1 MWRRRS
7 NHPGN
12 SQAKGPYILTLERE
26 LFSPKEQISQAK
38 KTEGANERVNMEVKK
53 TPLFNLHQ
61 KNGAKF
67 VEFAGY
73 QMPIQYKEGII
84 EEHKYTRT
92 HSGIFDVSHMGQ
104 LFITGSDDL
113 INELEKIFPTD
124 LKNLSI
130 NKSKYSFL
138 MNDNAGIH
146 DDLIITKVKN
156 GFMIILNAACKEN
169 DLKIIEKKL
178 DKKFDLKIREDLSL
192 VALQGPEAKNVL
204 EKIIPQTNN
213 LKFMHGNSFTFK
225 DISIYITRSGYTG
238 EDGFEISIDNSK
250 VESLV
255 EILLN
260 SGSKLI
266 GLGARDTLR
275 LEAGLCLYGHDL
287 NEKISPIEANLK
299 WAIPKSRIN
308 SIFPGSNIIK
318 KQIDEGVEKIRVGI
332 KPATKVIARE
342 KTKIFDQNDKL
353 IGNVTSGTFGPSVQ
367 GPIAM
372 GYVTNNYSSSNT
384 KVYLEVRG
392 KKIPANV
399 CGLPFYKKNYVKG
412 ETNVRS

>member
-124 LKNLSI
+124 LKNL
-130 NKSKYSFL
+130 
-138 MNDNAGIH
+138 
-146 DDLIITKVKN
+146 
-156 GFMIILNAACKEN
+156 
-169 DLKIIEKKL
+169 
-178 DKKFDLKIREDLSL
+178 
-192 VALQGPEAKNVL
+192 
-204 EKIIPQTNN
+204 
-213 LKFMHGNSFTFK
+213 
-225 DISIYITRSGYTG
+225 
-238 EDGFEISIDNSK
+238 
-250 VESLV
+250 
-255 EILLN
+255 
-260 SGSKLI
+260 
-266 GLGARDTLR
+266 
-275 LEAGLCLYGHDL
+275 
-287 NEKISPIEANLK
+287 
-299 WAIPKSRIN
+299 
-308 SIFPGSNIIK
+308 
-318 KQIDEGVEKIRVGI
+318 
-332 KPATKVIARE
+332 
-342 KTKIFDQNDKL
+342 
-353 IGNVTSGTFGPSVQ
+353 
-367 GPIAM
+367 
-372 GYVTNNYSSSNT
+372 
-384 KVYLEVRG
+384 
-392 KKIPANV
+392 
-399 CGLPFYKKNYVKG
+399 
-412 ETNVRS
+412 